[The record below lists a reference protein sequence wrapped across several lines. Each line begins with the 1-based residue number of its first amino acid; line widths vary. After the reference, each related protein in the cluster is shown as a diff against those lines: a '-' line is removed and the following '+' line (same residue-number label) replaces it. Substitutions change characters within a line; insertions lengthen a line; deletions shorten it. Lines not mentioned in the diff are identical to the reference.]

1 VQRFVYLSIS
11 FNQEGEMDRRDFMG
25 GALALASSSLSGN
38 AWSADKW
45 GADQGYPTGWGG
57 QYSRLPEYRV
67 GNYSGGFEKM
77 FPHHI
82 IEKSTTPTAFDVNL
96 DLKLVALKPLPFSQ

>member
-1 VQRFVYLSIS
+1 
-11 FNQEGEMDRRDFMG
+11 
-25 GALALASSSLSGN
+25 
-38 AWSADKW
+38 
-45 GADQGYPTGWGG
+45 
-57 QYSRLPEYRV
+57 
-67 GNYSGGFEKM
+67 M